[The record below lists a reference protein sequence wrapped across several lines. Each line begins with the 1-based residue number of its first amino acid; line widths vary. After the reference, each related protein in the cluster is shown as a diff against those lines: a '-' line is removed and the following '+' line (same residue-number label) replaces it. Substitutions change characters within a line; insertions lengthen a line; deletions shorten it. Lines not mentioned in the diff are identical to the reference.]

1 MVKISR
7 VNMIIRVGKYMNDN
21 QLELLKVIRSISRE
35 LSQYQIE
42 YWHLYSYVGMWQF
55 WVEVLMIII
64 PLIILFFSIDKS
76 KALLLGFFGLNYHVW
91 FSYSNSIGVG
101 LGLWEYPYHVIPFLP
116 SFSLDAAL
124 VPVCFMLLYQWTLN
138 HNKNIYLYSILLS
151 SVFAFVLKPI
161 MVKFHFIHMF
171 NGINYFHLILFYMAY
186 FIVSKL
192 ITNVFIWLQQKR
204 SEEH

>member
-7 VNMIIRVGKYMNDN
+7 VNMIIRAGKYMNDN
-21 QLELLKVIRSISRE
+21 QMELLKIIRSISRE

-42 YWHLYSYVGMWQF
+42 YWQLYSYVGVWQC

-64 PLIILFFSIDKS
+64 PLLILFFSIDNS
-76 KALLLGFFGLNYHVW
+76 KCLLLGFFGLKYHVW
-91 FSYSNSIGVG
+91 FSYTNSIVDG
-101 LGLWEYPYHVIPFLP
+101 LALWVYRYHVIPFLP
-116 SFSLDAAL
+116 SFSLDASL
-124 VPVCFMLLYQWTLN
+124 VPVCFMLLYQCTLN
-138 HNKNIYLYSILLS
+138 HNNYIYLYSILLS

-192 ITNVFIWLQQKR
+192 I
-204 SEEH
+204 

>member
-7 VNMIIRVGKYMNDN
+7 VNMIIRAGKYMNDN
-21 QLELLKVIRSISRE
+21 QLELLKVIRSISTE

-76 KALLLGFFGLNYHVW
+76 KALHLGFFGLNYHVW
-91 FSYSNSIGVG
+91 FSYTNSIGVG

-124 VPVCFMLLYQWTLN
+124 VHVFFMLIYQWTLN
-138 HNKNIYLYSILLS
+138 HNK
-151 SVFAFVLKPI
+151 
-161 MVKFHFIHMF
+161 
-171 NGINYFHLILFYMAY
+171 
-186 FIVSKL
+186 
-192 ITNVFIWLQQKR
+192 
-204 SEEH
+204 

>member
-1 MVKISR
+1 SR
-7 VNMIIRVGKYMNDN
+7 AGTDKNDN
-21 QLELLKVIRSISRE
+21 RMESFKHIGSRSRE
-35 LSQYQIE
+35 LSQYQKH
-42 YWHLYSYVGMWQF
+42 YWQLYTYVRIRRFRVG
-55 WVEVLMIII
+55 VVMIRVA
-64 PLIILFFSIDKS
+64 LIVLFFCIDIS
-76 KALLLGFFGLNYHVW
+76 NALLLDFVILNYRVLVA
-91 FSYSNSIGVG
+91 YTNSIGVG
-101 LGLWEYPYHVIPFLP
+101 LGLWQYPYHVIPFLP

-186 FIVSKL
+186 FIVS
-192 ITNVFIWLQQKR
+192 
-204 SEEH
+204 

>member
-7 VNMIIRVGKYMNDN
+7 VNMIIRARKYMNDN

-35 LSQYQIE
+35 LSQYQIG
-42 YWHLYSYVGMWQF
+42 YWHLYSYVVMLQLC
-55 WVEVLMIII
+55 VEVLMIII

-76 KALLLGFFGLNYHVW
+76 KVLLLGFFGFNYHVW
-91 FSYSNSIGVG
+91 FSYTNSIGVG

-138 HNKNIYLYSILLS
+138 H
-151 SVFAFVLKPI
+151 
-161 MVKFHFIHMF
+161 
-171 NGINYFHLILFYMAY
+171 
-186 FIVSKL
+186 
-192 ITNVFIWLQQKR
+192 
-204 SEEH
+204 

>member
-1 MVKISR
+1 
-7 VNMIIRVGKYMNDN
+7 
-21 QLELLKVIRSISRE
+21 

-101 LGLWEYPYHVIPFLP
+101 LGLWEYPYLVIPFLLGFFVFKYHVWFSYSNSIGVGLGLWEYPYHVIPFFP

-192 ITNVFIWLQQKR
+192 ITNVFIWLQQKGNT
-204 SEEH
+204 

>member
-7 VNMIIRVGKYMNDN
+7 VNMIIRAGKYMNDN

-42 YWHLYSYVGMWQF
+42 YWHLYSYVVMFLF
-55 WVEVLMIII
+55 WLEVLMIII
-64 PLIILFFSIDKS
+64 ILIILFFLIDIS
-76 KALLLGFFGLNYHVW
+76 QTLLLCFFCLNYYVW
-91 FSYSNSIGVG
+91 FSYTNSIGVG

-124 VPVCFMLLYQWTLN
+124 VPVCFMFLYQWTLN

-151 SVFAFVLKPI
+151 S
-161 MVKFHFIHMF
+161 
-171 NGINYFHLILFYMAY
+171 
-186 FIVSKL
+186 
-192 ITNVFIWLQQKR
+192 
-204 SEEH
+204 

>member
-7 VNMIIRVGKYMNDN
+7 VNMIIRAGKYMNDN

-91 FSYSNSIGVG
+91 FSYTNSIGVG

-192 ITNVFIWLQQKR
+192 ITNVFIWLQQKGNT
-204 SEEH
+204 

>member
-7 VNMIIRVGKYMNDN
+7 VNMIIRAGKYMNDN

-76 KALLLGFFGLNYHVW
+76 KALLLGFFGLNYHLW
-91 FSYSNSIGVG
+91 FSYTNSIGVG
-101 LGLWEYPYHVIPFLP
+101 LVLWEYPYHVFHFLLH
-116 SFSLDAAL
+116 FSLVMSL
-124 VPVCFMLLYQWTLN
+124 VPDYLLFF
-138 HNKNIYLYSILLS
+138 ILYYI
-151 SVFAFVLKPI
+151 
-161 MVKFHFIHMF
+161 
-171 NGINYFHLILFYMAY
+171 
-186 FIVSKL
+186 
-192 ITNVFIWLQQKR
+192 
-204 SEEH
+204 

>member
-1 MVKISR
+1 
-7 VNMIIRVGKYMNDN
+7 MNDN

-42 YWHLYSYVGMWQF
+42 YWHLYSYFGMWQF

-101 LGLWEYPYHVIPFLP
+101 LGLWEYPYHLIPFLP

-151 SVFAFVLKPI
+151 SMFAFVLKPI

-192 ITNVFIWLQQKR
+192 ITNVFIWLQQKGNT
-204 SEEH
+204 

>member
-7 VNMIIRVGKYMNDN
+7 VNMIIRAGKYMNDN

-42 YWHLYSYVGMWQF
+42 YWHLYSYVGMW
-55 WVEVLMIII
+55 
-64 PLIILFFSIDKS
+64 
-76 KALLLGFFGLNYHVW
+76 
-91 FSYSNSIGVG
+91 
-101 LGLWEYPYHVIPFLP
+101 EYPYHVIRFLP
-116 SFSLDAAL
+116 SLYLDAAL

-171 NGINYFHLILFYMAY
+171 NGINYFHLILFYMA
-186 FIVSKL
+186 
-192 ITNVFIWLQQKR
+192 
-204 SEEH
+204 

>member
-7 VNMIIRVGKYMNDN
+7 VNMIIRAGKYMNDN
-21 QLELLKVIRSISRE
+21 QMELLKIIRSISRE

-91 FSYSNSIGVG
+91 FSCSNSIGVG
-101 LGLWEYPYHVIPFLP
+101 LGLWEYPYHLIPFLP
-116 SFSLDAAL
+116 SFSMDASL
-124 VPVCFMLLYQWTLN
+124 VSVCFLLLYQWKLN

-151 SVFAFVLKPI
+151 SMFVFVLKPI

-192 ITNVFIWLQQKR
+192 ITNVFIWLQQKGNT
-204 SEEH
+204 